1 MIYTVSYLD
10 CVFVVVVVVVV
21 VVVLVVVVVVVVVA
35 YSVTDPLNSEML
47 KTDSGMNGIQ
57 CAQNKRNCIL
67 FVKLFVLVGRPGI
80 VFFW

>member
-10 CVFVVVVVVVV
+10 CVF
-21 VVVLVVVVVVVVVA
+21 VVVVVVVVVA

-47 KTDSGMNGIQ
+47 KTDSGINGIQ

-67 FVKLFVLVGRPGI
+67 FGKLFVLVGRPGI